1 MKKCTKLMLVC
12 IILVSV
18 SMTVFAGG
26 ANESPKDE
34 KISLTFME
42 VLTSPSRTAVLQ
54 GIIEDYQAINP
65 NVTIELISPPYEQA
79 DNKMTLMLNSEQDL
93 DIIEIRDHSIKQN
106 VNNGKLTDLS
116 PYLEKWDA
124 VMDPLP
130 LTNAAARTVDNTPYL
145 MPQFFFIKALF
156 VRTDILKEFGYEK
169 LPETMEEMYEMA
181 IAITGKKDDQY
192 GFGFRGKGNA
202 YAISDVMILSDVD
215 NISQG
220 NFYKTEAGES
230 VFENSTARQALADYA
245 NLFANAVPSDGINW
259 GFNEQVN
266 AFISGTTPF
275 LLQDPD
281 TVALVNE
288 QLGEDNYTV
297 IPVPVGKS
305 GKVYLTSGF
314 AGLAI
319 PSYSKKKDA
328 AWDFIAYISS
338 AEKNAEFCKSYGPL
352 PVNSSS
358 YSDDPYF
365 SSGVY
370 QAWKKTMS
378 DSDTYKFVHLPLD
391 SPKYPG
397 WAQVQ
402 EQYMQ
407 SFLLGDI
414 TVDET
419 MKKWS
424 EYWKD

>member
-1 MKKCTKLMLVC
+1 MKNFGKIMVVFLVLLTVTMPVFSNGEKESTK
-12 IILVSV
+12 
-18 SMTVFAGG
+18 
-26 ANESPKDE
+26 DDQ
-34 KISLTFME
+34 ISLTFME
-42 VLTSPSRTAVLQ
+42 VLTSPSRTAVIQ
-54 GIIEDYQAINP
+54 SIIKDYEALNP

-79 DNKMTLMLNSEQDL
+79 DNKMTLMLNSEQNL
-93 DIIEIRDHSIKQN
+93 DIVEVRDHAVKQY

-116 PYLEKWDA
+116 PYLSTWDG
-124 VMDPLP
+124 VNDLLP
-130 LTNAAARTVDNTPYL
+130 LTNSAARTIGNTPYL

-156 VRTDILKEFGYEK
+156 VRTDILEEYGYTK
-169 LPETMEEMYEMA
+169 MPETMEEMYEMA
-181 IAITGKKDDQY
+181 ISITGKKADQY

-215 NISQG
+215 NVSKE
-220 NFYKTEAGES
+220 NFYKTEDGKFSFDNPE
-230 VFENSTARQALADYA
+230 ARQALANYV
-245 NLFANAVPSDGINW
+245 NLYNTAVPSDGINW

-275 LLQDPD
+275 LIQDPD
-281 TVALVNE
+281 TVSLVNE
-288 QLGEDNYTV
+288 QLDKDSYTV

-314 AGLAI
+314 AGLSI

-328 AWDFIAYISS
+328 AWNFIAYISS
-338 AEKNAEFCKSYGPL
+338 AENNSNFCKSYGPL

-370 QAWKKTMS
+370 QAWKETMS
-378 DSDTYKFVHLPLD
+378 DSDTYNFVHLPFD

-402 EQYMQ
+402 EQFMQ
-407 SFLLGDI
+407 SLLLGDI
-414 TVDET
+414 TTDEAI
-419 MKKWS
+419 KSWS
-424 EYWKD
+424 DYWND